1 MVVRPRATLDWLA
14 GQTSIRPA
22 VLVTLLG
29 VLLGWLNIGLFALA
43 GYDWLG
49 TRRELPD
56 PTFVGFFGQMQV
68 NAEGWVPIFTA
79 LLPVM
84 AVCGLAVVPGLTH
97 LASKVWRGQGSFE
110 QMVNSMA
117 FALAVPSLIIRSASE
132 ILFGVPANL
141 ISGHAYWWSA
151 AMNSEMGPAAAAIWN
166 FFVIGIYITGF
177 DVWIITLGTLA
188 IRRIERIPTLAAAG
202 VMLVTYLIW
211 TYGIEATFIR

>member
-1 MVVRPRATLDWLA
+1 MVARPRAMLDWLA

-49 TRRELPD
+49 TRRELSN

-68 NAEGWVPIFTA
+68 SAEDWVPIFTA
-79 LLPVM
+79 LLPLI

-97 LASKVWRGQGSFE
+97 LASKLWHGQGSFE
-110 QMVNSMA
+110 QMVNGMA
-117 FALAVPSLIIRSASE
+117 FSLAVPGLIIRSASE

-141 ISGHAYWWSA
+141 ISGHAYWWAA
-151 AMNSEMGPAAAAIWN
+151 AMNGEMGPTAAVIWN
-166 FFVIGIYITGF
+166 VFVIGVYITGY
-177 DVWIITLGTLA
+177 DLWIIVLGTLA

-211 TYGIEATFIR
+211 TYGIAATYIR